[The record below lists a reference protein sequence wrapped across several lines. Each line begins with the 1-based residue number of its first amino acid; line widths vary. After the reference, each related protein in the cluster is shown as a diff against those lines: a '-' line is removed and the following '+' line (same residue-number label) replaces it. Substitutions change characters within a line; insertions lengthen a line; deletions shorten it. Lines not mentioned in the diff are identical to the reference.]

1 MRTVWFLAIM
11 LRIAV
16 FRKTKLRD
24 FGWYLAFCIIAE
36 MSLFAMNWFR
46 WSSGHVYDLTWRV
59 TQCISLLG
67 LAAVTWEAV
76 ECSLVQDRRGW
87 FYDTDHTERGS
98 ECRVSQSIP
107 AKKETPNRNPENSQ
121 EEGTGRVR
129 GRPHGTGRSRKVSV
143 LCSLV
148 LTIIAVFGLHHAS
161 RWPAFWLEPI
171 FTAICAAN
179 LFFGMVIISAR
190 RWTPHGAILC
200 EWLMFNGILYSGAA
214 ISPREVGL
222 AGEILNCITFAA
234 WSFV

>member
-1 MRTVWFLAIM
+1 MAWFLAIM

-36 MSLFAMNWFR
+36 ISLFAMNWFR
-46 WSSGHVYDLTWRV
+46 WPSGHVYDLTWRV

-76 ECSLVQDRRGW
+76 GSSAGTNPAKRHHINDLDRRWWQHGNKQCPSSALPLSERHGSSSPGIGASHREHMRR
-87 FYDTDHTERGS
+87 TMLVPLILTPIVIMAVRHTR
-98 ECRVSQSIP
+98 
-107 AKKETPNRNPENSQ
+107 
-121 EEGTGRVR
+121 
-129 GRPHGTGRSRKVSV
+129 
-143 LCSLV
+143 
-148 LTIIAVFGLHHAS
+148 
-161 RWPAFWLEPI
+161 RWPEFWLEPI

-190 RWTPHGAILC
+190 RWTSHSAILC
-200 EWLMFNGILYSGAA
+200 EWLMFNGVLYSGAA

-234 WSFV
+234 WSFI